1 LDFKFKT
8 NIKWNNKEL
17 TKKIED
23 KFGRV
28 PYNKLFTPTF
38 MKKYTKYSNNFDE
51 FVSKS
56 GFKLKEF
63 ELKPNKNLDECIRKN
78 TNRFNSW
85 QDMYKKAINEYKKT
99 IKI

>member
-8 NIKWNNKEL
+8 NIKWNDKEL
-17 TKKIED
+17 IKNIED

-38 MKKYTKYSNNFDE
+38 MKSFTKSNSFEE
-51 FVSKS
+51 FVLKS
-56 GFKLKEF
+56 GFMLKEF
-63 ELKPNKNLDECIRKN
+63 ELKPNKNLDEYICKN
-78 TNRFNSW
+78 ANQFNSW
-85 QDMYKKAINEYKKT
+85 QDMYKKAINEYTKT